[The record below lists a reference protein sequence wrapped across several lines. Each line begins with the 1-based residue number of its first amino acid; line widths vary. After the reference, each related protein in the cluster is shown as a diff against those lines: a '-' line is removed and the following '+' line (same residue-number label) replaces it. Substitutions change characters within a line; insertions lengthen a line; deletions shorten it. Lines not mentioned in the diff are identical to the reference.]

1 MSVKANYILGQRKP
15 RILFDMDD
23 VLADFV
29 GEIIR
34 RFNIKTSQ
42 NRSVEECT
50 SWYME
55 NIFGQE
61 IMNIIREDG
70 LFEELNVKNDAVEVM
85 QRLIK
90 GGKYDIFIVTASTP
104 EAYKEKMNWLKKFM
118 PFFPQH
124 RVIPCCEKSAIW
136 GDLLIDDR
144 LKNLYD
150 YEKIGDCI
158 VYDMPHNRKDNTFH
172 RVYCLKDVE
181 EYIENKLQN
190 EKSA

>member
-1 MSVKANYILGQRKP
+1 MTIKETYILGQRKP

-23 VLADFV
+23 VLADLV
-29 GEIIR
+29 GEIIN
-34 RFNIKTSQ
+34 RFNIRTSQ

-55 NIFGQE
+55 NIFGRE
-61 IMNIIREDG
+61 IMDILLEKN
-70 LFEELNVKNDAVEVM
+70 LFKELQVKNDAVEVM
-85 QRLIK
+85 ERLIESDR
-90 GGKYDIFIVTASTP
+90 YDIFIVTACTP
-104 EAYKEKMNWLKKFM
+104 EAYKEKLDWLTEYM
-118 PFFPQH
+118 PFIPQH

-150 YEKIGDCI
+150 YEKIGDCV
-158 VYDMPHNRKDNTFH
+158 VYDMPHNRNDNKFH

-181 EYIENKLQN
+181 IYIENKFQ
-190 EKSA
+190 EWESA